1 MPKYLIVAEQSLGGD
16 RLREQVRARLGAEAA
31 SLRVLVPATGGDRMD
46 ATSYPEVI
54 AAGAQGP
61 DRSGGNRAEEAAWG
75 SARRRLGHQV
85 ASLQQLGLE
94 VDGEVGDPNPL
105 EAIKQVL
112 EREQFDEILLCS
124 PSQPISRQLSLDLAH
139 RIRRAFDLPVTH
151 CTDATPPEP

>member
-1 MPKYLIVAEQSLGGD
+1 
-16 RLREQVRARLGAEAA
+16 
-31 SLRVLVPATGGDRMD
+31 
-46 ATSYPEVI
+46 
-54 AAGAQGP
+54 
-61 DRSGGNRAEEAAWG
+61 
-75 SARRRLGHQV
+75 
-85 ASLQQLGLE
+85 LQQLGLE